1 MKLNTGLTAF
11 TLISSFC
18 AGAGAG
24 AGDSV
29 KKVHLRGKATISD
42 YANPTNPH
50 SSAVSANVDEG
61 CVCIYCDCGA
71 YPLHHEHE
79 SPTLLNVDAD
89 NDNDDDY
96 YWVWGG
102 TISDYAKP
110 TNPHNYAASANDDD
124 TDCFWT
130 FVGCV

>member
-24 AGDSV
+24 DSV
-29 KKVHLRGKATISD
+29 KNKKVHLRGKATISD

-50 SSAVSANVDEG
+50 NYAASANDDDNDCE
-61 CVCIYCDCGA
+61 CFYCDCDA
-71 YPLHHEHE
+71 FPLHHEHE
-79 SPTLLNVDAD
+79 SPTLLNLDAD
-89 NDNDDDY
+89 NDDDNFH
-96 YWVWGG
+96 WVWGG
-102 TISDYAKP
+102 TISDYAEA
-110 TNPHNYAASANDDD
+110 TNPHNSAASANDDD
-124 TDCFWT
+124 DCWST